1 MKSGIAVA
9 FALAVFFSAMAVPF
23 VLNDSS
29 DAATEDITLKGIVV
43 ESGES
48 GPIAVKDVKVTFKQ
62 EAATPGDPAI
72 TGEGL
77 TSATGEF
84 SVDMDGVDPARAIE
98 CTFYKEG
105 YSAFYYPTSISE
117 NETTKKLELTLTDS
131 SVTHTTVDAREV
143 YTLVKTNDLSHAIV
157 VSDTRVPAAFTI
169 SGANDKGLFNAQ
181 ITLTSSTSTYKGITN
196 YEGVCTISKVLVG
209 DYTIRI
215 VCDGYEMYTGTVNIS
230 KTAGQIPVTLIQKEM
245 PTYLGMTLYHILML
259 FGVVIGVILVI
270 VAYVLCTRTW
280 KGVDSS
286 E

>member
-117 NETTKKLELTLTDS
+117 NETTKKLEFDFS
-131 SVTHTTVDAREV
+131 CTHSTVDSREV
-143 YTLVKTNDLSHAIV
+143 YTIVATNDLSHAIV

-215 VCDGYEMYTGTVNIS
+215 ACDGYEMYTGTVNIS
-230 KTAGQIPVTLIQKEM
+230 KTTGQIPVTLVQKEM

-259 FGVVIGVILVI
+259 FGVVIGVVLVI

>member
-29 DAATEDITLKGIVV
+29 DAATEDITIKGIVV

-84 SVDMDGVDPARAIE
+84 SIDMDGVDVSRAVE

-117 NETTKKLELTLTDS
+117 NETTKKLEFDFS
-131 SVTHTTVDAREV
+131 CAHSTVDSREV
-143 YTLVKTNDLSHAIV
+143 YTIVATNDLSHAIV

-215 VCDGYEMYTGTVNIS
+215 NCDGYEMYTGTVNIS
-230 KTAGQIPVTLIQKEM
+230 KTTGQIPVTLVKKEM

-259 FGVVIGVILVI
+259 FGVVIGVVLVS